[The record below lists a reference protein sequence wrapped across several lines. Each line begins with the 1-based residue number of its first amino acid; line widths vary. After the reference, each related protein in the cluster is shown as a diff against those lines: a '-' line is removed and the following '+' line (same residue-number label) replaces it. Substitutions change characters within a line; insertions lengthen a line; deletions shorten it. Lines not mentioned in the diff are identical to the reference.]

1 MTTFARTD
9 TSTFGRW
16 WWTVDRWTL
25 AALAGLIFLGV
36 ILVFAAS
43 PAVATRIGLDSF
55 YLARHHLMMLPL
67 AIIIVIAVSLLGP
80 RGVRRLA
87 AIGFLV
93 GLLLTAATLFMGSE
107 IKGATRW
114 IAIAGFSLQPS
125 EFLKPCFAVVT
136 AWMFAAQNGEER
148 VPGDMISIVLYG
160 LVAGL
165 LLLQPDLG
173 MTFVVTVTWFAQF
186 FLAGLPLLWVFALG
200 IAGVAGLVGAYF
212 TFDHVAERI
221 DGFLDPSSGDSYQ
234 IDRSLE
240 AFVNGGLYG
249 RGPGEGTVKLHLPDA
264 HSDFIF
270 AVAGEELGLLV
281 CLLIVGL
288 FAFVVL
294 RGLSRL
300 MRENSQFVQ
309 LAATGLLVTFGLQA
323 LINMASSL
331 HLMPTK
337 GMTLPFISYGG
348 SSLLALSLGMGM
360 LLALTRRRVGLGDLS

>member
-67 AIIIVIAVSLLGP
+67 AIVIVIAVSLMGP

-93 GLLLTAATLFMGSE
+93 GLLLTGATLFMGSE

-114 IAIAGFSLQPS
+114 ISIAGFSLQPS

-148 VPGDMISIVLYG
+148 VPGDMISIALYA

-173 MTFVVTVTWFAQF
+173 MTFVVTATWFVQF

-200 IAGVAGLVGAYF
+200 IVGIAGLVGAYF

-221 DGFLDPSSGDSYQ
+221 DGFLDPASGDSYQ

-309 LAATGLLVTFGLQA
+309 LGATGLLVTFGLQA